1 MASGVVFLEI
11 CILAVCFYC
20 GIVGQALL
28 TTNTSSEDKR
38 KWDYVMCS
46 GEKKLT
52 VLTSS
57 DHEYLESPGDHCSQK
72 GYALVI
78 LAQRCTGMKLGPSSP
93 KQIPDHRSSFLPFVK
108 EMIES
113 I

>member
-20 GIVGQALL
+20 GIVGQARL

-38 KWDYVMCS
+38 KWDYFMCS

-57 DHEYLESPGDHCSQK
+57 DHECLESLGSLFLEGVCID
-72 GYALVI
+72 G
-78 LAQRCTGMKLGPSSP
+78 LGPRM
-93 KQIPDHRSSFLPFVK
+93 HRNEIGSF
-108 EMIES
+108 ES
-113 I
+113 QASI